1 MNEKLIFQT
10 DLNDAHG
17 HGILSPGC
25 LETCDIYSRT
35 NWTRRIKEPGWRSTF
50 LMSNIIVV
58 LGVLSPLIQ
67 LIRPPFQGRK
77 ALLEFVPADIKDM
90 KWMNRLKS
98 LNQLG
103 NSRCR
108 FQVNVC
114 RMLVLSIYAKY
125 PTIIR
130 NALRKYFQNSS
141 RFNKPMHC
149 ACLHS
154 APQLSC
160 LQVYMLQSLPTK
172 SWLHPAVQ

>member
-1 MNEKLIFQT
+1 MAPASQRQHAWQWHATCPQMTALKSIYESKRKAVETKSTPPKQLKQGEKNEMNGKLILQT

-25 LETCDIYSRT
+25 LETCDIYSRA
-35 NWTRRIKEPGWRSTF
+35 NWRRIKEPGWRSTF
-50 LMSNIIVV
+50 LMSNYIVV

-67 LIRPPFQGRK
+67 LIRPRFRGRK
-77 ALLEFVPADIKDM
+77 ALLEFVPADMKDM

-98 LNQLG
+98 LLNQFG

-125 PTIIR
+125 P
-130 NALRKYFQNSS
+130 
-141 RFNKPMHC
+141 
-149 ACLHS
+149 
-154 APQLSC
+154 
-160 LQVYMLQSLPTK
+160 
-172 SWLHPAVQ
+172 HP